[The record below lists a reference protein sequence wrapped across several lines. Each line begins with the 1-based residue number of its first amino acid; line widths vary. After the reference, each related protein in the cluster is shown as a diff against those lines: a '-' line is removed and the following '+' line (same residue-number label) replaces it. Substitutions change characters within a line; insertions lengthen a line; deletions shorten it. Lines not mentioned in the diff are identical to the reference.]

1 MPRRKARRSRI
12 PQTASLYGVESQAHI
27 SQSGPARH
35 LHKLVVFWAL
45 TLPCGHLQTE
55 MKARAPLGGARREG
69 ARQTLSAQLRRTK
82 TPCHCEV
89 PVPVPAISAEPNRL
103 ESNGSPQALAPR
115 IRTILLRNGPT
126 YHHDRR
132 VARRAARA
140 PPRWPA
146 QVPAL
151 HRPEGRHIG
160 VLRPIAADV
169 ACDAP

>member
-1 MPRRKARRSRI
+1 MDG
-12 PQTASLYGVESQAHI
+12 PQITIAVDAMGGDHGLPVTVPATIQFLSQA
-27 SQSGPARH
+27 STTKC
-35 LHKLVVFWAL
+35 LLV
-45 TLPCGHLQTE
+45 GDE
-55 MKARAPLGGARREG
+55 
-69 ARQTLSAQLRRTK
+69 
-82 TPCHCEV
+82 
-89 PVPVPAISAEPNRL
+89 PAIGR
-103 ESNGSPQALAPR
+103 APR

-140 PPRWPA
+140 PPRRPA

-151 HRPEGRHIG
+151 HRPDGRHIG